1 VESRRVEELARRLG
15 NRPILLRNYLVLIP
29 WWQASADYAE
39 VNRILHEA
47 RTEAE
52 ILEDHWTLGLI
63 DTYEGTTRLWQGMV
77 TDGLAQLRA
86 SYAASSLP
94 LEASLRDLP
103 PMPSVALL
111 ALAAP
116 RVATALACWLSGKT
130 TEAWR
135 IAEDVLRC
143 TTERDVPQA
152 WAVAAVTSAIMA
164 QLDGDRG
171 KVRELAVDAVR
182 AADEVTTRQWQ
193 QWARSLQW
201 WAGEGPHE
209 PELPGPLLRPY
220 FEMLLADDVL
230 ASASR
235 ARALLDEALRTA
247 RTTGEQFCE
256 AEILRTRAGVMR
268 RNRQM
273 ELAGRDYAQAATVAR
288 RQGARMLEL
297 RALTD
302 WLRLP
307 GAPDHVRADLQI
319 CVAATAEGGPSRSLD
334 EARRALAG
342 T

>member
-1 VESRRVEELARRLG
+1 M
-15 NRPILLRNYLVLIP
+15 
-29 WWQASADYAE
+29 
-39 VNRILHEA
+39 
-47 RTEAE
+47 
-52 ILEDHWTLGLI
+52 TLMHCI
-63 DTYEGTTRLWQGMV
+63 ERM
-77 TDGLAQLRA
+77 
-86 SYAASSLP
+86 
-94 LEASLRDLP
+94 
-103 PMPSVALL
+103 

-116 RVATALACWLSGKT
+116 RVATALACWLTGRT

-135 IAEDVLRC
+135 IADDVLRC

-152 WAVAAVTSAIMA
+152 RAVAAVTAAIMA

-171 KVRELAVDAVR
+171 KVSELAVDAVR

-201 WAGEGPHE
+201 WAGEGLDE

-230 ASASR
+230 ASVERAS
-235 ARALLDEALRTA
+235 ALLDDALRTA

-256 AEILRTRAGVMR
+256 AEILRMRAGVMR
-268 RNRQM
+268 RNRQV
-273 ELAGRDYAQAATVAR
+273 ESAGGDYEEAAAVAR

-307 GAPDHVRADLQI
+307 GAPDHVRADLEI
-319 CVAATAEGGPSRSLD
+319 CVAAMAEGGPSRSLD
-334 EARRALAG
+334 EARSALDG